1 MYSSLHRR
9 NRILKIVSTA
19 KFCTLRFGFLKLTT
33 KTPKYKKLPCGS
45 FFYWGGRWGYA
56 VSNSSSQR
64 HLNSP
69 RSLPLPLLVKMF
81 RCFAV
86 KKHPPGCFFILSSSE
101 FSPISRL
108 NTKNSLA
115 GVFSTGADDEA
126 RTHDNRYHKPG
137 LYQLSYVRRWLLPF
151 TNIHP
156 KSQ

>member
-9 NRILKIVSTA
+9 NRILKIISTA

-69 RSLPLPLLVKMF
+69 RSLSLPLLVKMF

-108 NTKNSLA
+108 NTKKLPCGSFFYWGGRWGSNSRQP
-115 GVFSTGADDEA
+115 VPQTGA
-126 RTHDNRYHKPG
+126 
-137 LYQLSYVRRWLLPF
+137 LPTELRPPLTIAF
-151 TNIHP
+151 Y
-156 KSQ
+156 